1 MIRVTVWG
9 ENVHEKTNEAV
20 AKIYPEGMH
29 GCIAQALRRD
39 PSFEVRTATLD
50 MPEHGLTEEVLEN
63 TDVITWWGH
72 VAHGKVEEKIVTRV
86 HKRVLEGMGIIVLH
100 SGHYSKIL
108 RRLLGTNCSLKWRE
122 AGERER
128 VWVCNPA
135 HPIAQGIGDCIELEN
150 TEMYGEP
157 FGIPPPD
164 EQVFISW
171 YEGGEVFRSGNCWRR
186 GAGKVFYFSPGHE
199 TYPIYHNPKIQ
210 TVLRNACKWAVA
222 DGPRW
227 VDACPNVPIEKA
239 PEKLTLKGE
248 SVHVPGQAGF
258 R

>member
-9 ENVHEKTNEAV
+9 ENVHEKTNETV

-29 GCIAQALRRD
+29 TTIAQALSRD
-39 PSFEVRTATLD
+39 PAFEVRTATMD

-100 SGHYSKIL
+100 SGHYSKIF
-108 RRLLGTNCSLKWRE
+108 RRLLGTTCSLKWRE

-128 VWVCNPA
+128 VWVCNPS
-135 HPIAQGIGDCIELEN
+135 HPIAQGIGECIELEN

-186 GAGKVFYFSPGHE
+186 GAGKLFYFSPGHE

-210 TVLRNACKWAVA
+210 QVLRNACKWAVA

-227 VDACPNVPIEKA
+227 TDVCPNVPIDKA

>member
-9 ENVHEKTNEAV
+9 ENVHEKTNATV
-20 AKIYPEGMH
+20 GKIYPEGMH
-29 GCIAQALRRD
+29 ECIAQALRRD
-39 PSFEVRTATLD
+39 PGFEVRTATLD
-50 MPEHGLTEEVLEN
+50 MPEHGLTEEILEN

-72 VAHGKVEEKIVTRV
+72 VAHGKVEEKIVSRV

-100 SGHYSKIL
+100 SGHYSKIF

-122 AGERER
+122 CGERER
-128 VWVCNPA
+128 VWVCNPS

-186 GAGKVFYFSPGHE
+186 GAGKLFYFSPGHE

-210 TVLRNACKWAVA
+210 MVLRNACKWAVA